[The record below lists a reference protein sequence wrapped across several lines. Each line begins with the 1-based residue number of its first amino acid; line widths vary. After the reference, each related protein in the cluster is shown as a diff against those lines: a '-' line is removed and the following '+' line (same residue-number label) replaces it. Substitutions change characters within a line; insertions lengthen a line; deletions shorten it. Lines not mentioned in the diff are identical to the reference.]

1 MCANK
6 QAASTER
13 HEHASDG
20 GVPNASRPA
29 DWTEIV
35 PQLARQPDDVIVTKH
50 RWGAFF
56 GTSLDAELRKRGVTQ
71 IFLAGISTTR
81 GVESTARSAYELGYR
96 HSRARAAST
105 TLS

>member
-96 HSRARAAST
+96 HSRAEQHQRP
-105 TLS
+105 